1 MEADWVLPFFSPA
14 VFIASL
20 ACIQSVEHYQRK
32 SPHINGLP
40 PHSNTCINT
49 FQCARV
55 KYAIGFNLKIST
67 IILQC
72 TKNSYYLRSVFKNLL
87 CIVSKLLYPE
97 Q

>member
-1 MEADWVLPFFSPA
+1 MHVEADWVLPFFSPA
-14 VFIASL
+14 IFIASL

-55 KYAIGFNLKIST
+55 KYAMGLILKFRLLFCNVQKT
-67 IILQC
+67 AIICALLLK
-72 TKNSYYLRSVFKNLL
+72 TYSV
-87 CIVSKLLYPE
+87 